1 MLIHVFRLSEN
12 HVNIVITIAY
22 VIQTMLDYVHL
33 SPIEL

>member
-12 HVNIVITIAY
+12 HVNIVITRVYI
-22 VIQTMLDYVHL
+22 IQTMLEYVHL